1 MIKLVPYCLGRKET
15 LNNIIDVRNLT
26 YKYANSGEQ
35 KALND
40 VSLSIEKGTWTSIVG
55 HNGSGKSTLARS
67 IDGLMSYKEGKIIV
81 DGIELSDETVW
92 DVRKKIGMIFQN
104 PDNQFVGATVEDDV
118 AFGLENLGVE
128 TDKMHEI
135 VNDVLKKVRMIDF
148 KKRQPDQL
156 SGGQK
161 QRVAIAGVLASKPEI
176 IILDEAT
183 SMLDPQ
189 GRREILDLI
198 DEIHRE
204 NEITVISITHDV
216 SEAMLSDHVIV
227 LNDGQ
232 VVESGAPKSVFK
244 DNQMLQMTGL
254 EQPFSAQL
262 YDELIQN
269 GINPPENLKMD
280 EVSLEEWL
288 CQYLLKA

>member
-1 MIKLVPYCLGRKET
+1 MFREIERLD
-15 LNNIIDVRNLT
+15 NIIDVKNLT
-26 YKYANSGEQ
+26 YKYANSGDE
-35 KALND
+35 KALDN
-40 VSLSIEKGTWTSIVG
+40 VSLSIQRGTWTSIVG

-67 IDGLMSYKEGKIIV
+67 IDGLMTFSTGTIVV
-81 DGIELSDETVW
+81 DGITLSDETVW
-92 DVRKKIGMIFQN
+92 EIRKRIGMIFQN

-118 AFGLENLGVE
+118 AFGLENLGIE
-128 TDKMHEI
+128 TNKMHKI
-135 VNDVLKKVRMIDF
+135 VTEVLKKVRMINF
-148 KKRQPDQL
+148 KERQPDQL

-189 GRREILDLI
+189 GRREIINLI
-198 DEIHRE
+198 NEIHRE
-204 NEITVISITHDV
+204 NNLTVLSITHDV

-232 VVESGAPKSVFK
+232 VVQSGSPIEVFK
-244 DNQMLQMTGL
+244 NNEMLKLTGL
-254 EQPFSAQL
+254 EQPFSAQV
-262 YDELIQN
+262 YDELIKN
-269 GINPPENLKMD
+269 GIDLPENLKMN
-280 EVSLEEWL
+280 EKKLEEWL